1 MSDIQ
6 ARINRGVAA
15 TGRNMHETKDNT
27 PLIAAGTAYGR
38 LIGVVEIGEQNETFQ
53 GNPVVKN
60 KVMLT
65 FELSGAKWPEMNGM
79 RPTRSIQFTNSDSG
93 RAQLHKLMKKLDPE
107 ARYNQIAQMIGQVF
121 FVEIRHETSKRD
133 PQRVFVRLGEISLP
147 VMDDPSTG
155 EKTNLSHK
163 AAPQIA
169 RPMVFFWNAP
179 TLEDWD
185 DLYLPGEYEKGRTR
199 NIFQHAIRTAVNFEG
214 SPIWN
219 LLEAEVG
226 SPWADYDLDKD
237 PPVEIPGSA
246 ASNKQQAEKD
256 RMRYFRSGDGQDSA
270 SASAAGA
277 GRARR

>member
-1 MSDIQ
+1 MTDISD
-6 ARINRGVAA
+6 RVNRGVQA
-15 TGRNMHETKDNT
+15 TGRNMHETKDNS

-38 LIGVVEIGEQNETFQ
+38 LVGVVEIGEQNETFQ
-53 GNPVVKN
+53 GNPTVKN

-107 ARYNQIAQMIGQVF
+107 GKYNHIAQMLDQVF
-121 FVEIRHETSKRD
+121 FVEIRHETSKKD
-133 PQRVFVRLGEISLP
+133 PQRVFVRLGEISP
-147 VMDDPSTG
+147 AVTSDPSTG
-155 EKTNLSHK
+155 VSVSQAFK
-163 AAPQIA
+163 AAPRLA
-169 RPMVFFWNAP
+169 RLMVFFWEAP

-185 DLYLPGEYEKGRTR
+185 DLYLPGEYEKGRTK

-219 LLEAEVG
+219 LLESEVG

-237 PPVEIPGSA
+237 PPVEIAGSA

-256 RMRYFRSGDGQDSA
+256 RMRYFRSADGQDNSGPSA
-270 SASAAGA
+270 STA

>member
-1 MSDIQ
+1 MSNISE
-6 ARINRGVAA
+6 RVNRGVAA
-15 TGRNMHETKDNT
+15 TGRNMHETKDSA

-38 LIGVVEIGEQNETFQ
+38 LIGVVEIGEQNETYQ

-93 RAQLHKLMKKLDPE
+93 KAQLHKLMKKLDPDSK
-107 ARYNQIAQMIGQVF
+107 YNHIAQMLDQVF

-133 PQRVFVRLGEISLP
+133 PQKTFVRLGEISLP
-147 VMDDPSTG
+147 VMEDPSTG
-155 EKTNLSHK
+155 VEVNLADK
-163 AAPQIA
+163 AASRLA
-169 RPMVFFWNAP
+169 RLMVFFWEAP

-185 DLYLPGEYEKGRTR
+185 DLFLPGDYEKGRTK

-219 LLEAEVG
+219 LLDAEVG

-237 PPVEIPGSA
+237 PPVEVPGSA
-246 ASNKQQAEKD
+246 AANKQQAEKD
-256 RMRYFRSGDGQDSA
+256 RMRYFRSGDGQDSDP
-270 SASAAGA
+270 SAPSAA

>member
-1 MSDIQ
+1 MSSISD
-6 ARINRGVAA
+6 RVNRGVAA
-15 TGRNMHETKDNT
+15 TGRNMHETKDNA

-38 LIGVVEIGEQNETFQ
+38 LIGVVEIGEQNETYQ

-107 ARYNQIAQMIGQVF
+107 GKYNHIAQMLDQVF

-147 VMDDPSTG
+147 VMEDPSTG
-155 EKTNLSHK
+155 VNVNLADK
-163 AAPQIA
+163 AAPRLA
-169 RPMVFFWNAP
+169 RLMVFFWDAP

-185 DLYLPGEYEKGRTR
+185 DLYLSGEYEKGRTK

-219 LLEAEVG
+219 MLEQEVG
-226 SPWADYDLDKD
+226 SPWADYDLEKD
-237 PPVEIPGSA
+237 PPVEIQGSA
-246 ASNKQQAEKD
+246 AANKQQAEKD
-256 RMRYFRSGDGQDSA
+256 RMRYFRSGDGQDNDAPAA
-270 SASAAGA
+270 SA